1 MEKIIDRPV
10 LAIMFFTVIILLG
23 VYSFNNMTI
32 GLVPDPDEQLPSL
45 TVEYSWTG
53 VSPDVILK
61 EVLIPAEN
69 EIMQVKGVEKM
80 SSRALIGNGF
90 IRVEFNRN
98 VKMNFAHLVL
108 REKMNRLQ
116 RDLPPAV
123 QLPVIRERVPDN
135 FEQQPLMGIGIYAE
149 NYSVYQLKKIAERD
163 IQPQL
168 SGIPGVEEA
177 ILQGGVDPE
186 IKINTGI
193 SRLKKFDLSI
203 ADIYTQISR
212 HFYSK
217 QSVSFQKEGGEITLS
232 LSETPDRISDIQN
245 ICLRKTG
252 QKTIL
257 LKEVADVY
265 LGYQE
270 MTYER
275 RYQGKPFLSFSIYK
289 DRSFSHLDVAERV
302 RTQLKSLADKFA
314 AEISFII
321 QSDESK
327 ELKNQLTQLSKI
339 AYAILLIILVI
350 LLVVV
355 RDIKA
360 SFLIFSS
367 VFFSVFATFTV
378 IYLLEIDLNIL
389 TLSGLALGFGLFVD
403 NAVVVFDS
411 ILRYREKGFDR
422 KTASVEGAKSVVMP
436 VMASTLTTIIVF
448 FSFAL
453 FFKDRLKMFYLP
465 LAYII
470 AISLISSLV
479 VSFVLIPSL
488 TARLNLKIKRK
499 SGPNGKFFSFFLKY
513 ALIFV
518 IPVFFVF
525 FSLVVLLIWGLSFL
539 LTNLIAVI
547 VGSLF
552 FSVIFSFIL
561 LPAIVSRLRSRKER
575 DPGETLF
582 KKGRFFPF
590 ILKYPLIVII
600 PIILLL
606 IFSTLTFLEEVTFGS
621 FFSWFSR
628 DRVIVWLRFPSG
640 AEFEDVSNAIDKFE
654 KVALEKTY
662 QKEINTTISSRVA
675 FMSITFPEEIE
686 NSAYPLQLKQELVG
700 IATNLAGIGVNV
712 SGFDQEPYYYNPD
725 TGSSMPYNIHIKGY
739 NFEKLMAVA
748 NELRNNLL
756 THRRIKDCEIQ
767 TDKESWWGGK
777 EKYFSLKINR
787 EKLEKYSMPP
797 DYLMYLISSNLI
809 ERQRAQTLKFDDKEL
824 SIEIKSP
831 DVKDIELDDLLG
843 MELSFG
849 PIPFRLRDVVDIEF
863 TTQRGGITR
872 ENQEYW
878 AMVQWD
884 YLGSAKSGD
893 RYHKTIYNN
902 LQVPVGF
909 SKSLDERRWRL
920 SEEEEGQLMW
930 AMIISAGLILLILG
944 ILYESFFQPF
954 LIFLA
959 VPLALIGVF
968 IAFWRLDYSFDSAAY
983 IGVILLMGIVVN
995 NAILLID
1002 NINRHVKETNRIIES
1017 IAVATK
1023 ERIRP
1028 ILMTTLTTVLGMLP
1042 LLLIHKGGAKGDI
1055 WTNLALC
1062 TVGGLTTSALLI
1074 LLVLPI
1080 FYYQFYKFQV
1090 FLGKSKTSIGA
1101 AAKSTAVGEEK
1112 PAVTG

>member
-1 MEKIIDRPV
+1 MEKIIERPV
-10 LAIMFFTVIILLG
+10 LAVIFFTIIILLG
-23 VYSFNNMTI
+23 VFSFNNMTI
-32 GLVPDPDEQLPSL
+32 GLIPDPDEQLPSL
-45 TVEYSWTG
+45 TISYSWYG

-61 EVLIPAEN
+61 EILIPAEN
-69 EIMQVKGVEKM
+69 EIMQVKGVEKI
-80 SSRALIGNGF
+80 SSRATISTGT
-90 IRVEFNRN
+90 IKVEFNRN

-116 RDLPPAV
+116 RDLPPAIP
-123 QLPVIRERVPDN
+123 LPSIQERVPDN

-149 NYSVYQLKKIAERD
+149 NYSVYQLKKVAERD

-168 SGIPGVEEA
+168 SAIPGVEEA
-177 ILQGGVDPE
+177 NLRGGVDPE
-186 IKINTGI
+186 IKINTSI
-193 SRLKKFDLSI
+193 SKLKKYGLSI
-203 ADIYTQISR
+203 RDIYTQISR
-212 HFYSK
+212 HFYSQ

-232 LSETPDRISDIQN
+232 LSESPDRISDIQN
-245 ICLRKTG
+245 IFLKKMG
-252 QKTIL
+252 GKTIL
-257 LKEVADVY
+257 LNEVADVY
-265 LGYQE
+265 LGYEE
-270 MTYER
+270 MRYER
-275 RYQGKPFLSFSIYK
+275 RYQGKPFLSFSIHK
-289 DRSFSHLDVAERV
+289 DRSYSHLDVAERI
-302 RTQLKSLADKFA
+302 RAKLQLLADKFTG
-314 AEISFII
+314 EISFIV

-327 ELKNQLTQLSKI
+327 ELKDQLTQLSKI
-339 AYAILLIILVI
+339 AYSVLLIILVI

-411 ILRYREKGFDR
+411 ILRQREKGLEKKR
-422 KTASVEGAKSVVMP
+422 ASVEGAKAVIMP

-453 FFKDRLKMFYLP
+453 FFKDRLRMFYLP

-470 AISLISSLV
+470 AISLISSII

-499 SGPNGKFFSFFLKY
+499 SDKNGTFLSFFSKY

-518 IPVFFVF
+518 IPIFLICIALITLLLWGVEFLLANIAYIIAV
-525 FSLVVLLIWGLSFL
+525 SLFLAVIASFL
-539 LTNLIAVI
+539 LLPSLI
-547 VGSLF
+547 SL
-552 FSVIFSFIL
+552 IK
-561 LPAIVSRLRSRKER
+561 SRRER
-575 DPGETLF
+575 EPGEPLF
-582 KKGRFFPF
+582 KKGKFFPF
-590 ILKYPLIVII
+590 ILKYPLIIVI
-600 PIILLL
+600 PIILAFV
-606 IFSTLTFLEEVTFGS
+606 FSLATFLEEVTFGS
-621 FFSWFSR
+621 FFSWFGR
-628 DRVIVWLRFPSG
+628 DQVFVRLRFPTG
-640 AEFEDVSNAIDKFE
+640 AEFEDVKIAIEKFE

-662 QKEINTTISSRVA
+662 QREINTTIVNRTAYMIV
-675 FMSITFPEEIE
+675 TFPDEIE

-700 IATNLAGIGVNV
+700 IATNLAGIGVVV
-712 SGFDQEPYYYNPD
+712 SGFDQEPYFYNPD

-739 NFEKLMAVA
+739 NFEKLMAVS
-748 NELRNNLL
+748 NQLRDSILS
-756 THRRIKDCEIQ
+756 HRRIKDCEIQ

-777 EKYFSLKINR
+777 EKYYSLKINR
-787 EKLEKYSMPP
+787 EKLENYSLPSGF
-797 DYLMYLISSNLI
+797 LMELITANLI

-831 DVKDIELDDLLG
+831 DVKNIELDDLMG
-843 MELSFG
+843 MELSIG
-849 PIPFRLRDVVDIEF
+849 NMPFRLRDVVDIEF

-872 ENQEYW
+872 EDQEYW

-893 RYHKTIYNN
+893 KYHKTVYKN
-902 LQVPVGF
+902 LEVPVGF
-909 SKSLDERRWRL
+909 SKSLEERRWRL
-920 SEEEEGQLMW
+920 SEEEEDQLMG
-930 AMIISAGLILLILG
+930 AMLISAGLILLLLG
-944 ILYESFFQPF
+944 ILYESFFQPI

-1002 NINRHVKETNRIIES
+1002 NINRHVRKTNRIIES
-1017 IAVATK
+1017 IAVGTK

-1028 ILMTTLTTVLGMLP
+1028 ILMTTLTTVLGMMP

-1080 FYYQFYKFQV
+1080 FYYQFYKFQK
-1090 FLGKSKTSIGA
+1090 FLGKSTASPKA
-1101 AAKSTAVGEEK
+1101 AVDSTVVGEEK
-1112 PAVTG
+1112 PVVTG

>member
-10 LAIMFFTVIILLG
+10 LAVMFFTIIILLG
-23 VYSFNNMTI
+23 IYSFNNMTI

-45 TVEYSWTG
+45 TVEYTWIG

-69 EIMQVKGVEKM
+69 EIMQVKGVEKI
-80 SSRALIGNGF
+80 SSRALIGTGTV
-90 IRVEFNRN
+90 RVEFNRN

-135 FEQQPLMGIGIYAE
+135 FKQQPLMGIGIYAE

-203 ADIYTQISR
+203 ADIYTQISH
-212 HFYSK
+212 HFYAK

-245 ICLRKTG
+245 ICLKKTG

-289 DRSFSHLDVAERV
+289 DRSFSHLDVAKRV
-302 RTQLKSLADKFA
+302 RAQLQSLADKFTG
-314 AEISFII
+314 EISFIV

-327 ELKNQLTQLSKI
+327 DLKNQLTQLSKI

-422 KTASVEGAKSVVMP
+422 KTASVEGAKTVIMP
-436 VMASTLTTIIVF
+436 VLASTLTTIIVF

-488 TARLNLKIKRK
+488 TARLNLKIKRRSDK
-499 SGPNGKFFSFFLKY
+499 K
-513 ALIFV
+513 
-518 IPVFFVF
+518 
-525 FSLVVLLIWGLSFL
+525 
-539 LTNLIAVI
+539 
-547 VGSLF
+547 
-552 FSVIFSFIL
+552 L
-561 LPAIVSRLRSRKER
+561 LPSIVSRFRSKSEQA
-575 DPGETLF
+575 PGEALF
-582 KKGRFFPF
+582 KKGKFFPF
-590 ILKYPLIVII
+590 LLKYPLIVIG
-600 PIILLL
+600 PIILLF
-606 IFSTLTFLEEVTFGS
+606 IFSYFTFRDEVTFGS

-640 AEFEDVSNAIDKFE
+640 AEFEDVSKAIDKFE
-654 KVALEKTY
+654 KVALEKPY
-662 QKEINTTISSRVA
+662 QKEVNTTISSRVA
-675 FMSITFPEEIE
+675 FMSVTFPEEIE

-748 NELRNNLL
+748 NELRNTLL

-849 PIPFRLRDVVDIEF
+849 PVPFRLRDVVDIEF

-893 RYHKTIYNN
+893 RFHKTVYNN

-968 IAFWRLDYSFDSAAY
+968 IAFWKLDYSFDSAAY

-1080 FYYQFYKFQV
+1080 FYYQFYKFQI
-1090 FLGKSKTSIGA
+1090 FLGRSKALIG
-1101 AAKSTAVGEEK
+1101 KGSLHSTTAGEEK
-1112 PAVTG
+1112 PVVTG